1 MFDRLEKL
9 INFIKKT
16 GEKVIFSDSSSFDD
30 FYVILAL
37 KDYEK
42 LLGEPAN
49 IKGLTGEELVDK
61 INRDIAL
68 WKSQEEIDDFDL
80 NYNDFDL
87 EAAEITDLSSLPIN
101 QQEELEAEF
110 EEEERIEEIVDDG
123 FDSIAS
129 ILASHQPLSTLEED
143 NEFVAEEKNNNWSIP
158 RDRKKKAEA
167 VIDDGQYLEEITF

>member
-9 INFIKKT
+9 INLLKKT
-16 GEKVIFSDSSSFDD
+16 GEKVVFSESGNFDD
-30 FYVILAL
+30 FYLILAL

-42 LLGEPAN
+42 LLGEQPN

-68 WKSQEEIDDFDL
+68 WKSQEEAEDFDL

-87 EAAEITDLSSLPIN
+87 LSDDLSLAETEIEPAPETM
-101 QQEELEAEF
+101 EEEG

-123 FDSIAS
+123 FDSIAN
-129 ILASHQPLSTLEED
+129 ILAQRQNYETTPD
-143 NEFVAEEKNNNWSIP
+143 NEHRSEERNNSWSIP
-158 RDRKKKAEA
+158 SNRKQKAEE
-167 VIDDGQYLEEITF
+167 VREDGQYLEEITF

>member
-9 INFIKKT
+9 INFVKKT
-16 GEKVIFSDSSSFDD
+16 GEKVVLSDPSSFDD

-42 LLGEPAN
+42 LMGEPAN

-68 WKSQEEIDDFDL
+68 WKSQEEIDDFNL

-87 EAAEITDLSSLPIN
+87 ESAETADWSNLSTSSVEP
-101 QQEELEAEF
+101 EEEF
-110 EEEERIEEIVDDG
+110 EEEEIIEEIVDDG

-129 ILASHQPLSTLEED
+129 ILANHQPLSTVTD
-143 NEFVAEEKNNNWSIP
+143 DFTVEEKNNNNWSIP
-158 RDRKKKAEA
+158 KDRKKKAEA